1 MDFVYKID
9 TPITASFDSPQTT
22 VAQLTRGRL
31 VGGFLFFPSGPAGK
45 LHFLI
50 RTGVH
55 QILPFNV
62 GESYALDDCVVPLH
76 FSLDLPEPPFH
87 LDLITWNTS
96 IAYPHSLTV
105 ALFLEPLLKRKWK
118 LVDVI
123 NELQPTKGYRKP

>member
-9 TPITASFDSPQTT
+9 TPITASLDSPQIT

-31 VGGFLFFPSGPAGK
+31 VGGFLFFPSGPAGT

-55 QILPFNV
+55 QILPFNA

-87 LDLITWNTS
+87 LDLVTWNTS
-96 IAYPHSLTV
+96 TVYTHTLTV
-105 ALFLEPLLKRKWK
+105 ALFLDPLLKRKWK

-123 NELQPTKGYRKP
+123 NDLNPTKGYRKP